1 MQRTEWRLSELAA
14 RLRINEDLEYL
25 GVGVWTPSAQA
36 SPQAMQQA
44 WAGTILMRKKWQ
56 PRANM
61 SGLALVAP
69 ASSAAR
75 ADGLLVVRD
84 DSDPINLA
92 IIANDPAAA
101 QDKPQVTLVKWATL
115 ARDFV
120 VLVPNALMHGDPAN
134 TIPLPALAVNF
145 QDGELQ
151 TTKTIG
157 IASFDMATR
166 IVEYFV
172 IEANGRPTTK
182 STHVLSPPSIFLKG
196 LKQVANHDFDNC
208 C

>member
-1 MQRTEWRLSELAA
+1 
-14 RLRINEDLEYL
+14 
-25 GVGVWTPSAQA
+25 
-36 SPQAMQQA
+36 
-44 WAGTILMRKKWQ
+44 MRKKWQ

-75 ADGLLVVRD
+75 PDGLLVVRD

-101 QDKPQVTLVKWATL
+101 QDKPPVTLIKWATL
-115 ARDFV
+115 ARDFI

-145 QDGELQ
+145 QDGEQQ
-151 TTKTIG
+151 TTKKIG
-157 IASFDMATR
+157 IAKFDMAAR
-166 IVEYFV
+166 VVEYFV
-172 IEANGRPTTK
+172 IEADGRPTTK
-182 STHVLSPPSIFLKG
+182 T
-196 LKQVANHDFDNC
+196 
-208 C
+208 